1 MANRAVYAVMTDKL
15 KESLSAVIDGE
26 ADEFELRRVFDEAA
40 RNDELTETWHRYHL
54 ISTIMRGE
62 EVAGAS
68 LRGSVLQAM
77 SDESEPREAE
87 GLSLVSETGAAV
99 AEPSENKKRRAGAL
113 GPMLGMAVAAAV
125 AMAVVVFVDPGSN
138 SELPAVADSPV
149 IELATP
155 PAIAPTTA
163 LGEPLLASDT
173 RAADAQRTQAY
184 LIHHVQQTAMNR
196 GRVVSFAKVATYEQG
211 AGAQPASDRSQA
223 PVQERGGR

>member
-1 MANRAVYAVMTDKL
+1 MAGNPVLSTANKAVNAEMTDKL

-40 RNDELTETWHRYHL
+40 RNDELTDTWHRYHL

-62 EVAGAS
+62 DVARPT

-77 SDESEPREAE
+77 SDESESRESE
-87 GLSLVSETGAAV
+87 GLALVSGGDAAADEETEKGA
-99 AEPSENKKRRAGAL
+99 RRTGPL
-113 GPMLGMAVAAAV
+113 GPILGMAVAAAV

-138 SELPAVADSPV
+138 SELPAVAASSV

-155 PAIAPTTA
+155 PAAT
-163 LGEPLLASDT
+163 LASDT

-211 AGAQPASDRSQA
+211 AGQQQSQGRSETVAQPQG
-223 PVQERGGR
+223 ER